1 MCVTR
6 TDLNPT
12 AASLLG
18 FLHAGEASGYEL
30 LGFAEA
36 FIGDFWSLTRSQVY
50 RELGALDERGL
61 VVAGATGTRS
71 RRPYTLTDAG
81 REAFAEWMAQPPETE
96 QIRYPLLL
104 TLAFG
109 AHLDTGR
116 LLEYVERHRAA
127 HEQRLAGYL
136 DTEKQGGLN
145 PYQRATMRFGIHY
158 ERAVLDWMS
167 ELPDILAEVPE
178 VPEVPDTRR

>member
-1 MCVTR
+1 MTR
-6 TDLNPT
+6 SPINPT

-30 LGFAEA
+30 LGCAEA

-50 RELGALDERGL
+50 RELTALEQRGL
-61 VVAGATGTRS
+61 VVAGDTGARS
-71 RRPYTLTDAG
+71 RRPYALTDAG
-81 REAFAEWMAQPPETE
+81 REAFASWVAQPPDTE

-116 LLEYVERHRAA
+116 LLEHVERHRLT
-127 HEQRLAGYL
+127 HEERLAGYL
-136 DTEKQGGLN
+136 GLESRGGLDA
-145 PYQRATMRFGIHY
+145 YQRATLRFGIHY
-158 ERAVLDWMS
+158 ERAALAWMD
-167 ELPDILAEVPE
+167 ELPAILTGTTEAADP
-178 VPEVPDTRR
+178 R

>member
-6 TDLNPT
+6 TPLNPT

-30 LGFAEA
+30 LSCAEA

-50 RELGALDERGL
+50 RELGALEERGL

-81 REAFAEWMAQPPETE
+81 REAFASWVAQPPDTE

-116 LLEYVERHRAA
+116 LLEYIGQHRAT
-127 HEQRLAGYL
+127 HEERLAGYR
-136 DTEKQGGLN
+136 DTESQGGLDA
-145 PYQRATMRFGIHY
+145 YQRATLRFGIHY
-158 ERAVLDWMS
+158 EQAALAWMD
-167 ELPDILAEVPE
+167 ELPAILADAPGEPGA
-178 VPEVPDTRR
+178 R

>member
-30 LGFAEA
+30 LGIAEA

-50 RELGALDERGL
+50 RELAALDERGL

-81 REAFAEWMAQPPETE
+81 REAFAEWLAQPPEAE

-109 AHLDTGR
+109 AQLDTGR
-116 LLEYVERHRAA
+116 LLGYVERHRVA
-127 HEQRLAGYL
+127 HEGRLAGYL
-136 DTEKQGGLN
+136 AMDAQDGLD
-145 PYQRATMRFGIHY
+145 PYQRATLRFGIHY
-158 ERAVLDWMS
+158 ERAALAWMD
-167 ELPDILAEVPE
+167 ELPALLTDG
-178 VPEVPDTRR
+178 TRVEH